1 MVWIFQNFLLGC
13 YQKMKNKRQAKPLGY
28 HATARELNLLV
39 ICIQPKMKNPFIL
52 RCTQTKKQ
60 RFISAAL
67 FLKYI

>member
-1 MVWIFQNFLLGC
+1 
-13 YQKMKNKRQAKPLGY
+13 MKNKRQAKPLGY